1 MVQGRKEL
9 RMFEKLRTALGQS
22 LRGKSAFSEVQ
33 EEGKGP
39 AGKRLG
45 VCTLLQV

>member
-9 RMFEKLRTALGQS
+9 RMFEKLRMAPGQS
-22 LRGKSAFSEVQ
+22 LRRKSAFNEVQ
-33 EEGKGP
+33 GEGK
-39 AGKRLG
+39 LG